1 MKVCVIT
8 IIDYKNYGN
17 RLQNFALNK
26 ILEDLG
32 VEVVNGLE
40 FFSKS
45 NWLIEQ
51 ENSGKN
57 TYIMKKI
64 PIRVLAAW
72 YSLRKKVSR
81 NNKQYNERIRK
92 LYEFTKVNMKTFPYL
107 YVENEEDLKRQID
120 DESIDYY
127 IVGSDQVW
135 NPYYEG
141 HDFEFLTFTE
151 SRKKG
156 SFSASFGVSDLPK
169 EYKARYAIYLRAF
182 NNLSVREKSG
192 QDIVKELINREAHI
206 SVDPTLL
213 LRRSEWEQLIK
224 TQDFSEFEE
233 EYIATYFLGDVPKCI
248 IEFATENHM
257 KIYCLNDVNSPAL
270 FGAGIEVF
278 LYLIK
283 NAKFVVTDSFHATVF
298 SLIFNT
304 DFYVFNRSQDGVKD
318 MFTRLH
324 TLLELFNLRDREC
337 VDNEF
342 YKGETISKA
351 KWELVNQILNTKR
364 EEEMEYL
371 SKLLEIDLKGGED
384 GTEWYV

>member
-45 NWLIEQ
+45 KWILEQ
-51 ENSGKN
+51 ENRGKN

-64 PIRVLAAW
+64 PIKVLAAY
-72 YSLRKKVSR
+72 YSLRRKISR

-92 LYEFTKVNMKTFPYL
+92 LYKFTKVNMQTFPYL
-107 YVENEEDLKRQID
+107 YVKNEEDLKRQID

-141 HDFEFLTFTE
+141 YDFEFLTFTE

-156 SFSASFGVSDLPK
+156 SFSASFGVSSIP
-169 EYKARYAIYLRAF
+169 EVYKAQYATYLKEF

-192 QDIVKELINREAHI
+192 QDIVKELTDREAHI
-206 SVDPTLL
+206 SIDPTLL
-213 LRRSEWEQLIK
+213 LRRSEWEKLTKIQNS
-224 TQDFSEFEE
+224 SEFEKD
-233 EYIATYFLGDVPKCI
+233 YIVTYFLGDVPEYIMK
-248 IEFATENHM
+248 FADENHV
-257 KIYCLNDVNSPAL
+257 KLYCLNNVNEPDL

-283 NAKFVVTDSFHATVF
+283 NAKYVVTDSFHATVF

-304 DFYVFNRSQDGVKD
+304 DFYVFNRTQDGVKD
-318 MFTRLH
+318 MFTRLQ
-324 TLLELFNLRDREC
+324 TLLELFDLTSRVWEDK
-337 VDNEF
+337 EF
-342 YKGETISKA
+342 YEREKISKE
-351 KWELVNQILNTKR
+351 KWDLVNQILNTKR

-371 SKLLEIDLKGGED
+371 AKLLEIDLKR
-384 GTEWYV
+384 